1 MNILRPFFKP
11 VAVCVW
17 VMIMAWVTPVLAGNP
32 GSRLEEEEA
41 LIRERLPNVVNIVS
55 PNYNPAVRSYL
66 NIYFNSRPQRTA
78 EMLGWA
84 AYYFPLFEQALAAE
98 GLPADLKYLAIVES
112 ALNPCAISRSGAGG
126 LWQFMKPTGKE
137 YGLKVTT
144 YIDERMDPEKSTRA
158 AARFLKR
165 LYAMFGDWELALA
178 AYNAGPGRVR
188 SAMKRAGS
196 SDFWDLANYLPAET
210 RSYVPGFIAASYLM
224 NYHEAHNIVP
234 KYPEEAL
241 GQLGKVMI
249 YKGTY
254 LTEIAKRSG
263 LDPELVKR
271 LNPTFIKGYIPASQ
285 HGYAILL
292 PAAAVELFNS
302 GRLMDVPAT
311 ETSLSPAALA
321 AGSNVRE
328 APASEIAVASDNAA
342 YRLVTTKK
350 YHTVRSGDNLSSL
363 ARKYKCTVKD
373 LMKWNRLRDSHLR
386 IGQRLE
392 IRITH
397 RELIEIP
404 VPEPP
409 APPVRQTVV
418 VDLLPT
424 IRPEQLPMPM
434 LRTAAQPLVTPII
447 RTAPEETFVLQRR
460 QSVRQVLQDRG
471 LEIDDL
477 RREQLSSVA
486 FGERVSIH

>member
-1 MNILRPFFKP
+1 MNIKRPFISP
-11 VAVCVW
+11 LAVCVW
-17 VMIMAWVTPVLAGNP
+17 VMVMTWVTPMHAGNP

-196 SDFWDLANYLPAET
+196 SDFWALANYLPAET

-234 KYPEEAL
+234 KYPEAAL
-241 GQLGKVMI
+241 GLLSTIMI

-254 LTEIAKRSG
+254 LADIAKRSG

-271 LNPTFIKGYIPASQ
+271 LNPIFVKGYVPATQ

-292 PAAAVELFNS
+292 PAAAAELYHS
-302 GRLMDVPAT
+302 GRLMEVPAMESSASPVASAAKASHGT
-311 ETSLSPAALA
+311 LSPPKTTTVSADAT
-321 AGSNVRE
+321 
-328 APASEIAVASDNAA
+328 

-350 YHTVRSGDNLSSL
+350 YHTVRTGDNLSSL
-363 ARKYKCTVKD
+363 ARKYKCSVKD
-373 LMKWNRLRDSHLR
+373 LMKWNRLRDSHLKV
-386 IGQRLE
+386 GQRLE
-392 IRITH
+392 IRITR

-404 VPEPP
+404 IPE
-409 APPVRQTVV
+409 PPVRQTAV
-418 VDLLPT
+418 VDRIPSILP
-424 IRPEQLPMPM
+424 EELPLPAP
-434 LRTAAQPLVTPII
+434 RVSAQPRVTPIV
-447 RTAPEETFVLQRR
+447 RTTPSETFILQRR
-460 QSVRQVLQDRG
+460 QCVRQVLQDRG
-471 LEIDDL
+471 LETDGLHRD
-477 RREQLSSVA
+477 QFTSVA